1 MPSAEPP
8 APPPRASAECAPREP
23 ANSASA
29 TAHSTGGSNRPWLDT
44 ELGVP
49 PVRRRGSLP
58 HHDKQ
63 IPSVNLWSLI
73 RDWIGK
79 DVHKMVLP
87 THLNEPLTELQ
98 RRAEAYQYSELL
110 DAVRAHPWLFG
121 LSALHASG
129 LQEYVVCRA
138 RCKRFFLVIPHM
150 HLWWYNADRTSL
162 TGYGA
167 HA

>member
-1 MPSAEPP
+1 MP
-8 APPPRASAECAPREP
+8 
-23 ANSASA
+23 
-29 TAHSTGGSNRPWLDT
+29 STGGASRPWLET

-110 DAVRAHPWLFG
+110 DAVRAWFICCPEQHMRG
-121 LSALHASG
+121 ALDYG
-129 LQEYVVCRA
+129 VCRI
-138 RCKRFFLVIPHM
+138 RCKRLYGHP
-150 HLWWYNADRTSL
+150 L
-162 TGYGA
+162 T
-167 HA
+167 HAPSVLQCV